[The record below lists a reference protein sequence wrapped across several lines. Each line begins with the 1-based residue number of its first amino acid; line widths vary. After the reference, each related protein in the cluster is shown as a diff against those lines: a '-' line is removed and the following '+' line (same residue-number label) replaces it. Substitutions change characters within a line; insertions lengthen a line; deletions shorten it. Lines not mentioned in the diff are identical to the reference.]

1 MLADPGYNIKPSD
14 EAPALPLLV
23 MTSSLLDLA
32 LRPTASPIDVTSIY
46 IVEEALAT
54 FLVMSLEDQFTG
66 KEGSARLEEID
77 VIVKA
82 LRYDGLLGGRR
93 LTEDGFSDVPSTI
106 LTTTVRAKLRG
117 IPDSIP
123 YKSGYFDDLIF
134 GTFLNATDGGRLEDL
149 LAASS
154 HPILSSVTDTEIF
167 LTSFAAFATG
177 QASFAPSLP
186 GTGAAVIDENGIAPG
201 IIYSGAENDP
211 PSPSN
216 NGPTFDKN
224 DPMDLAFVCMSGFIF
239 FAMIILIYL
248 HRVKD
253 KVASH
258 EERIRHF
265 YPGTD
270 RSRATADAVYN
281 DSSSD
286 EGPLNGASFASDG
299 GGMLEGR
306 TVQPILPSTGPLPT
320 LAKYHYPVPKLRPRP
335 QTKVNRYANN
345 ATIGLNPIPEDHAFA
360 SPAYFDPENLRR
372 SDSSQSSDLFG
383 VDVASGLDEDADSL
397 QAEDIDYPRDHCDND
412 ARSSFSR
419 WNQWLQ
425 QVMVV
430 NSRIRGETREGG
442 TSIGDDAEEYDADL
456 EDINIG
462 NLSKSYSSE
471 SGAEDGDVDSQLTTG
486 YSC

>member
-1 MLADPGYNIKPSD
+1 MLADPRDNIKPSD

-23 MTSSLLDLA
+23 MASSLLDLA
-32 LRPTASPIDVTSIY
+32 LRPTTSPIDVTSIY

-54 FLVMSLEDQFTG
+54 FLAVSLEDQFMG

-82 LRYDGLLGGRR
+82 LRYDGLLRGRR
-93 LTEDGFSDVPSTI
+93 LTEDGFSDIPSTI
-106 LTTTVRAKLRG
+106 LTTTVRAELRG
-117 IPDSIP
+117 IPGNISQKP
-123 YKSGYFDDLIF
+123 GYFDSLIF
-134 GTFLNATDGGRLEDL
+134 GAFLNASDGGKLEDL

-154 HPILSSVTDTEIF
+154 HPILSSVTDAEIF
-167 LTSFAAFATG
+167 LTSFAAFATD

-186 GTGAAVIDENGIAPG
+186 GTGAAVIDENGITPG

-211 PSPSN
+211 PSSPS
-216 NGPTFDKN
+216 FDKN
-224 DPMDLAFVCMSGFIF
+224 DPMDLAFVCMSGLIF

-253 KVASH
+253 KGASH

-265 YPGTD
+265 FPGTD

-281 DSSSD
+281 DSSSGED
-286 EGPLNGASFASDG
+286 PLNRASFASDG
-299 GGMLEGR
+299 VGMLEGR

-320 LAKYHYPVPKLRPRP
+320 LAKYQYPVPKLRARP
-335 QTKVNRYANN
+335 QTKANRYTNHAS
-345 ATIGLNPIPEDHAFA
+345 IGLNPIPEDHAFA

-372 SDSSQSSDLFG
+372 SDSSQSADLFG
-383 VDVASGLDEDADSL
+383 MDVASGLNEDAGSL
-397 QAEDIDYPRDHCDND
+397 PSEDIDYPRDDCGND
-412 ARSSFSR
+412 AKNSFSR
-419 WNQWLQ
+419 WNQWLE

-430 NSRIRGETREGG
+430 NGGIRRKTREGG
-442 TSIGDDAEEYDADL
+442 TSTSIGDDAEEYMYDADL

-462 NLSKSYSSE
+462 NISNSHSSD
-471 SGAEDGDVDSQLTTG
+471 SGNDDGGVSQLSTG

>member
-1 MLADPGYNIKPSD
+1 MLAGPRDNIKPSD

-32 LRPTASPIDVTSIY
+32 LRPTTSPIDVTSIY

-54 FLVMSLEDQFTG
+54 FLAMSLEDQFTG
-66 KEGSARLEEID
+66 KEGSVRLEEID

-93 LTEDGFSDVPSTI
+93 LTEDGVSDVPSTI

-117 IPDSIP
+117 IPNSVP
-123 YKSGYFDDLIF
+123 YKSGYFDGLII
-134 GTFLNATDGGRLEDL
+134 GAFLNSTDGGKLEDL

-186 GTGAAVIDENGIAPG
+186 GTGAAVIDGNGITPG
-201 IIYSGAENDP
+201 VVYKDQ
-211 PSPSN
+211 PSSVSK
-216 NGPTFDKN
+216 NGTFDSN

-239 FAMIILIYL
+239 FATIILIYL

-253 KVASH
+253 KGASH

-265 YPGTD
+265 FPGTD
-270 RSRATADAVYN
+270 RSRVTADAVYN

-286 EGPLNGASFASDG
+286 EGPLNGATFASDG

-335 QTKVNRYANN
+335 QTKVNRYTNHAP
-345 ATIGLNPIPEDHAFA
+345 IGLNPIPEDHAFA

-397 QAEDIDYPRDHCDND
+397 QAEDIDYPRDDCDND
-412 ARSSFSR
+412 AGSSFSR

-430 NSRIRGETREGG
+430 NSGIRGETQEGVS
-442 TSIGDDAEEYDADL
+442 SIGDDAEEHDADL
-456 EDINIG
+456 KDINIG
-462 NLSKSYSSE
+462 NMSSKSYSSE
-471 SGAEDGDVDSQLTTG
+471 SGAEDGDGDSQLTTG